1 MNVNY
6 VIRIILVGESS
17 KGMLNVIDPI
27 ESIYTSKFSDFVKF
41 YERVLCAWNDIV
53 GISEVRLKK

>member
-6 VIRIILVGESS
+6 VIRITLVGESS
-17 KGMLNVIDPI
+17 KGMLNVIDSI

-53 GISEVRLKK
+53 GIS